1 MYALT
6 LSVSFTFIAH
16 SITLL
21 YLLLTMR
28 VRSFLGLLLVRWV
41 SVVLRRILL
50 MLLRWLLR
58 IVQRSLLILV
68 FVRLRLM
75 LRVQVMVVS
84 LLSVLFTVQVSRLLK
99 SLT

>member
-1 MYALT
+1 MKVK
-6 LSVSFTFIAH
+6 LS
-16 SITLL
+16 
-21 YLLLTMR
+21 
-28 VRSFLGLLLVRWV
+28 LGLQLVRWV

-68 FVRLRLM
+68 FARLRLM

-84 LLSVLFTVQVSRLLK
+84 LLSVLYTVQVSR
-99 SLT
+99 